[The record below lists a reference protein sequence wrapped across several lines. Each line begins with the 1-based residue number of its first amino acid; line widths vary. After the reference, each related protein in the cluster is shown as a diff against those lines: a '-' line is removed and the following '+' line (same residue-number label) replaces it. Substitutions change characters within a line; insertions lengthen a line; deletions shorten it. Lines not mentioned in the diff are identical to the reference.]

1 MKQKSHVSY
10 VEITPTNPFS
20 SLTPLELNVF
30 AARRALEMTCSLP
43 EYPIIHAL
51 QPIDAHNTYSI
62 LFAGMVMQAEEK
74 SHDSDPARVA
84 SFAKLSDRSPRGFS
98 ILLNTVI
105 DLMVDHLDTSVES
118 EL

>member
-1 MKQKSHVSY
+1 M
-10 VEITPTNPFS
+10 IMFTD
-20 SLTPLELNVF
+20 LTPQW
-30 AARRALEMTCSLP
+30 TPSSIP
-43 EYPIIHAL
+43 HL
-51 QPIDAHNTYSI
+51 QPIDAHNTCSI
-62 LFAGMVMQAEEK
+62 LFASNVMQAEEK

-98 ILLNTVI
+98 ILLNAVI